1 MNTFLNVGMNDA
13 VAEGLA
19 RRRHMGWTSWDCY
32 RRLIQGVGMAN
43 DIPRDE
49 FDRIIN
55 HYKGLYNVAHKVQFS
70 AKHMREITLSYKEL
84 LARHDAQLEQEP
96 FDQLIQ
102 TIRLALDS
110 WHTDRAKTYRKY
122 LQIAEEWGTA
132 VVVQKMV
139 LGNLNN
145 QSGTGV
151 VFTQDPQE
159 EKPGINLYGDFTLF
173 SQGEDVVSG
182 LVHTLP
188 ISEKQ
193 RRGMTGNIAV
203 SLEKDFPEIFA
214 ELLERSRQMIEK
226 YGFVHQEIEF
236 TFESPRRDDFFILQ
250 TRDHAIEQPEKICVF
265 AVERKSMQ
273 FLGSGIGIGGGALNG
288 VLVFN
293 MEDLREYAARFPD
306 RKMILVKPDTVP
318 DDIDLIFEC
327 DGLLTARGGA
337 TSHAAVTAVRL
348 GKICIVNCNVLEVHE
363 AEKKCFIGGEEF
375 HSGDEI
381 AIDGRLGHIYRGNY
395 QVAYTEGH

>member
-1 MNTFLNVGMNDA
+1 
-13 VAEGLA
+13 
-19 RRRHMGWTSWDCY
+19 
-32 RRLIQGVGMAN
+32 
-43 DIPRDE
+43 
-49 FDRIIN
+49 
-55 HYKGLYNVAHKVQFS
+55 
-70 AKHMREITLSYKEL
+70 
-84 LARHDAQLEQEP
+84 
-96 FDQLIQ
+96 
-102 TIRLALDS
+102 
-110 WHTDRAKTYRKY
+110 
-122 LQIAEEWGTA
+122 
-132 VVVQKMV
+132 
-139 LGNLNN
+139 
-145 QSGTGV
+145 
-151 VFTQDPQE
+151 
-159 EKPGINLYGDFTLF
+159 
-173 SQGEDVVSG
+173 
-182 LVHTLP
+182 
-188 ISEKQ
+188 
-193 RRGMTGNIAV
+193 
-203 SLEKDFPEIFA
+203 
-214 ELLERSRQMIEK
+214 MIEK